1 MARQGLNKTSKA
13 ISSGR
18 LVGSAKAPI
27 CRKRA
32 PGRKNLA
39 SSVDSGYS
47 LYSTDSEDQVATI
60 HKGLDRCAALLKGI
74 LQTEKA
80 DVKPSSSKPGKIAT
94 KMTSVKGKNDKRKE
108 IHRSTVSCTL
118 KKSTGEKGIMPLCTS
133 LGNEQKE
140 HGNLGQHSGNQQLVI
155 QCTASGPGAQQVHSD
170 HIQTPTSLVH
180 QVPVCSAPSQ
190 IPFSTGAAATQS
202 PTKFNCRLTTST
214 PTLPPQN
221 SLSPSH
227 MPLTTS
233 RDIHKEGAQQGG
245 ITYFPVH
252 ISPAPLPTV
261 LQVPL
266 HIASQA
272 AVAQV
277 IPHAPCPNEGG
288 LQQGNTRD
296 QDLLRQIQMHLS
308 HLQHHQVE
316 GWQPVVSSQ
325 VQDPTQTQASAELSE
340 SEHSEWTTSEDEL
353 DSVDHTPVR
362 DTSCQTSFDKQ
373 NLLRMKSASPDQTM
387 KKVQTVKYL
396 LGELKAL
403 VAEKGDDPE
412 VFRVI
417 TEVEDNISLL
427 PTMVGSTNVQ
437 AEIALALQP
446 LRSENAQLRRRLRIV
461 NQQLRERERAEKELN
476 PLDVN
481 FELISVQSLN
491 MTLQAQLKESNKS
504 IELLQKKCEEL
515 LKAVDEQKVQNQE
528 LLNTIQNKEGEIMLI
543 RQQCDSDINSIKTDI
558 EEALSKMKNI
568 QFQLETSEKENQVL
582 KLNLQ
587 QRDAE
592 VTRLHE
598 LTRNVQESMVRLISE
613 LGVDNNKLKTASR
626 LTQTLLEQ
634 FESQPIED
642 PALNPVRGMV
652 KKYFDTLMVE
662 HHSSLQTDEGFS
674 DKLDVGSLEN
684 FNHGSKPSLSNSKE
698 NDFAVLTARTSP
710 SREFTSKFLSE
721 FEHKGSVSLNE
732 RGKVHEAAHFPV
744 FGTAK
749 LSNDAATKAST
760 TLSGRKTIDCNSG
773 ALDRQPQNDG
783 KTSPSAF
790 INLQRSHNPVV
801 LSNFE
806 KFNTLAESLGTRT
819 SEEKKITDTK
829 DHLVKKYFPNS
840 ALQKINQ
847 GPKYRSTPSIIN
859 SACSVVEF
867 DCAKSDWS
875 MGSATTF
882 NTRDEQDFRNGLAAL
897 DASIANLQRTIK
909 SDLKR

>member
-1 MARQGLNKTSKA
+1 MFF
-13 ISSGR
+13 
-18 LVGSAKAPI
+18 V
-27 CRKRA
+27 
-32 PGRKNLA
+32 
-39 SSVDSGYS
+39 
-47 LYSTDSEDQVATI
+47 
-60 HKGLDRCAALLKGI
+60 
-74 LQTEKA
+74 
-80 DVKPSSSKPGKIAT
+80 
-94 KMTSVKGKNDKRKE
+94 
-108 IHRSTVSCTL
+108 
-118 KKSTGEKGIMPLCTS
+118 LC
-133 LGNEQKE
+133 L
-140 HGNLGQHSGNQQLVI
+140 
-155 QCTASGPGAQQVHSD
+155 
-170 HIQTPTSLVH
+170 
-180 QVPVCSAPSQ
+180 
-190 IPFSTGAAATQS
+190 ATQS

-744 FGTAK
+744 FGPLEQAEGLLYLRTCSDPAMGKVVTRWVGYFGQLFKADPPARTLDISGSSVLGADPPISCEPPK
-749 LSNDAATKAST
+749 LGGRLQGSVVSMVNFSRLVARLSSWHSKQSLLPFGRLASSQLTGKQDLSSLSVKGRVIATWIAATT
-760 TLSGRKTIDCNSG
+760 GG
-773 ALDRQPQNDG
+773 
-783 KTSPSAF
+783 
-790 INLQRSHNPVV
+790 
-801 LSNFE
+801 
-806 KFNTLAESLGTRT
+806 
-819 SEEKKITDTK
+819 
-829 DHLVKKYFPNS
+829 
-840 ALQKINQ
+840 
-847 GPKYRSTPSIIN
+847 
-859 SACSVVEF
+859 
-867 DCAKSDWS
+867 
-875 MGSATTF
+875 
-882 NTRDEQDFRNGLAAL
+882 
-897 DASIANLQRTIK
+897 
-909 SDLKR
+909 